1 MRAVIRDRGP
11 LEIPLGQ
18 EGQAMRARATAFVI
32 LGVTATIALPA
43 LGHAQS
49 PAVTRG
55 VLRGT
60 LSSPDTTTGV
70 VRGAVPPG
78 ATGLLRGS
86 LPPGGTA
93 GLLQRTPAGAKV
105 GALQDTAWAATVPVL
120 PGEIPSPPHQLLRGP
135 LVPGQVSGVMAQP
148 VPPDARFG
156 ESGPRDLAETQDLQA
171 RMYLV
176 DGNFAHGEGMLNR
189 SVGSLERVTGGD
201 HPEVV
206 TTLEVDAQVM
216 RHYDRQAAAADMEG
230 RAGAMRK
237 RLEPPPAPKKTERF

>member
-1 MRAVIRDRGP
+1 
-11 LEIPLGQ
+11 
-18 EGQAMRARATAFVI
+18 MRARATAFVI
-32 LGVTATIALPA
+32 LGVTAMVGSPA

-70 VRGAVPPG
+70 VRGPVPPG
-78 ATGLLRGS
+78 ATGLLRGP

-93 GLLQRTPAGAKV
+93 GVIQRTPAGAKV
-105 GALQDTAWAATVPVL
+105 GVLQDTAWAATVPVL
-120 PGEIPSPPHQLLRGP
+120 PGEIPPPPHQVLRGP
-135 LVPGQVSGVMAQP
+135 LLPGQASGLMAQP

-156 ESGPRDLAETQDLQA
+156 ESGPRDLAETQELQA
-171 RMYLV
+171 RMNLV
-176 DGNFAHGEGMLNR
+176 DGNFAEGQGMLNR
-189 SVGSLERVTGGD
+189 SVGSLEQATGGD

-206 TTLEVDAQVM
+206 TTLQVDAQVM

-230 RAGAMRK
+230 RAGAMQK
-237 RLEPPPAPKKTERF
+237 RLEPPPAPKKPERF